1 MNMTN
6 TQPTVLS
13 WMYKCMICLV
23 CLWGVGISFDAMAQ
37 STAGANSLTPNEG
50 VYLADPTNDPLTKN
64 NFNNTPQGSAQND
77 STKRSNQAS
86 LDAPIDYVASDS
98 LVLFNDGTAYMYGSS
113 DVKYSG
119 MELTSER
126 IRICMDSST
135 LHAYGVYDSINEEWV
150 GKPIFKDSKDSYE
163 SDELTY
169 NLKSQKGFIR
179 GVISEQGEGYVV
191 AEKAK
196 KTNTGEMMMAGGR
209 YTTCDQHDHPHFY
222 LKMTK
227 AKVNPGKNIA
237 TGPAYMVLGDVPVP
251 LAIPFG
257 FFPFTDTYSSGL
269 IMPTFGDDYTR
280 GLYLRGIGYYF
291 AINDYMDMEVTG
303 DIYTKGTWAV
313 YATTRYVKRYRFRGN
328 LSINY
333 RSDVTGEKGMPDYS
347 QARNLSVVWTHQQDA
362 KANPYSNFSASVNFS
377 TSGYNRSNINSYYNP
392 QLNSENTKS
401 SSISYTQR
409 FPNSPWSLSMSALIS
424 QQTKD
429 STLSLT
435 LPDLSINMSSIY
447 PFKRKHGV
455 GKDSFVLLCQ
465 CQDSYQSCER
475 RQTIQ
480 VELLARLA
488 NRHATFYAY
497 LCHMD
502 RIQVYQHHAQHQ
514 FEG

>member
-6 TQPTVLS
+6 TRPTVRS
-13 WMYKCMICLV
+13 WMYKCIICLV

-64 NFNNTPQGSAQND
+64 NFNNTPQGSVQND

-196 KTNTGEMMMAGGR
+196 KTNTGEMM
-209 YTTCDQHDHPHFY
+209 
-222 LKMTK
+222 
-227 AKVNPGKNIA
+227 IA
-237 TGPAYMVLGDVPVP
+237 C
-251 LAIPFG
+251 
-257 FFPFTDTYSSGL
+257 S
-269 IMPTFGDDYTR
+269 
-280 GLYLRGIGYYF
+280 
-291 AINDYMDMEVTG
+291 VTSACHHQ
-303 DIYTKGTWAV
+303 DRK
-313 YATTRYVKRYRFRGN
+313 
-328 LSINY
+328 
-333 RSDVTGEKGMPDYS
+333 
-347 QARNLSVVWTHQQDA
+347 SVV
-362 KANPYSNFSASVNFS
+362 
-377 TSGYNRSNINSYYNP
+377 
-392 QLNSENTKS
+392 
-401 SSISYTQR
+401 
-409 FPNSPWSLSMSALIS
+409 
-424 QQTKD
+424 
-429 STLSLT
+429 
-435 LPDLSINMSSIY
+435 
-447 PFKRKHGV
+447 
-455 GKDSFVLLCQ
+455 
-465 CQDSYQSCER
+465 
-475 RQTIQ
+475 
-480 VELLARLA
+480 
-488 NRHATFYAY
+488 
-497 LCHMD
+497 
-502 RIQVYQHHAQHQ
+502 
-514 FEG
+514 